1 MVPKNNFIKMI
12 IDNALIII
20 ILFIATSVFH
30 QGYAQ
35 QTTVLIEDGRVI
47 TGKGNILDEAS
58 VVNTNDSIFSLTKQS
73 FEAQKVSPS
82 AWLDG
87 FDAEIE
93 QVMDDWSVPGL
104 AIAIVTDSS
113 VVWSQG
119 FGERNIEAGTPVTD
133 RTLFAI
139 GSTSKA
145 FTAAGI
151 GILHDEGKIDW
162 SKPVQE
168 YLPQFKM
175 HSEFATEEM
184 TPVDLMTHRSGL
196 PGHDWLWYA
205 AEYSRESLF
214 RRLRHLEPSA
224 SFRSTFQY
232 QNLMYMT
239 AGYLTGQVDGT
250 TWEDF
255 TRRRI
260 LDPLG
265 MIRST
270 FSVETM
276 QEADDYA
283 RPYEGGRDSTFLVDY
298 RNVDAMGPAGS
309 INSSVSEMTA
319 WIQLLLNDGHHG
331 DAQLIDSTTVSQLM
345 RPRIVLEDTRP
356 FKPETGGSLLYALG
370 WFKEVY
376 GGERLLWHS
385 GGIDGFSAMAALM
398 PDREVAWVILTNKGG
413 TPAPTVLLYELADRV
428 LRREGVNWNQRIS
441 DFYAQQQPDSNT
453 SQLDTT
459 DGISP
464 SHPLNDY
471 EAKYTNPGYGTFK
484 VTREGDSLVGRYGSF
499 SSTLRHL
506 RYNVFELH
514 HQFGGDMQT
523 LKVHFKIAIDGRID
537 AVAIPFE
544 SAVEPIVF
552 SRSDSTE

>member
-356 FKPETGGSLLYALG
+356 FKPETGGSL
-370 WFKEVY
+370 
-376 GGERLLWHS
+376 
-385 GGIDGFSAMAALM
+385 
-398 PDREVAWVILTNKGG
+398 DRKSVV
-413 TPAPTVLLYELADRV
+413 
-428 LRREGVNWNQRIS
+428 
-441 DFYAQQQPDSNT
+441 
-453 SQLDTT
+453 
-459 DGISP
+459 
-464 SHPLNDY
+464 
-471 EAKYTNPGYGTFK
+471 
-484 VTREGDSLVGRYGSF
+484 
-499 SSTLRHL
+499 
-506 RYNVFELH
+506 
-514 HQFGGDMQT
+514 
-523 LKVHFKIAIDGRID
+523 
-537 AVAIPFE
+537 
-544 SAVEPIVF
+544 
-552 SRSDSTE
+552 